1 MRNIDSVVFVVA
13 LAVSSF
19 ADLQGSIKDSR
30 DGRTY
35 HTVQV
40 GDKSWIV
47 ENLNYKGSGFCYD
60 DNANNCEK
68 YGRLYTWKDARGA
81 CPEGWYLPTD
91 DEWYELIN
99 SQKGWQN
106 IKKVGLQLPMAGD
119 RRADGVYHY
128 IGETAFY
135 WTATPDGKKFIR
147 YKFEAGKPKYD
158 RAPMVDGPAY
168 SVKCISGGDKGC
180 RTPLMEAIRSGNI
193 AKVDALLKKNRALVN
208 EQCHT
213 EEEKEMTSM
222 GHGYED
228 ISPLGM
234 AIDKGNMK
242 IIEMLLDYGAKPNT
256 VDESGPSE
264 EMYSMLNRAGHKGNM
279 QVMKLLLNRGAEVHY
294 CDIALMSDIDEKIM
308 LLLLER
314 LDPEVYNHCWYSTTI
329 LDYLKNY
336 PEASKLLK
344 SRGARYGEGYCSD
357 LETNYE
363 RGIGELCGD

>member
-1 MRNIDSVVFVVA
+1 MRNIVSVVFVVA

-19 ADLQGSIKDSR
+19 ADSQGSIKDSR

-68 YGRLYTWKDARGA
+68 YGRLYTWKDAQGA

-168 SVKCISGGDKGC
+168 SVKCISGGDKDC
-180 RTPLMEAIRSGNI
+180 RSPLMEAIRSGNV
-193 AKVDALLKKNRALVN
+193 AKVQALLKKNRTLVN

-213 EEEKEMTSM
+213 LDEGEMTSM
-222 GHGYED
+222 GEGYED

-242 IIEMLLDYGAKPNT
+242 IIEMLLEYGANPNT
-256 VDESGPSE
+256 VDVSGPSD
-264 EMYSMLNRAGHKGNM
+264 EMMSMLMRAGSKGNM
-279 QVMKLLLNRGAEVHY
+279 QMIKLLLEKGAKVGF
-294 CDIALMSDIDEKIM
+294 CDM
-308 LLLLER
+308 LGIKNE
-314 LDPEVYNHCWYSTTI
+314 TI
-329 LDYLKNY
+329 LMTLVERMDPKDFNLCEYKETLLDKLKDYPKV
-336 PEASKLLK
+336 SKFLK
-344 SRGARYGEGYCSD
+344 SHGARNSEGYCFG
-357 LETNYE
+357 LEE
-363 RGIGELCGD
+363 DFQRGIGIICGD